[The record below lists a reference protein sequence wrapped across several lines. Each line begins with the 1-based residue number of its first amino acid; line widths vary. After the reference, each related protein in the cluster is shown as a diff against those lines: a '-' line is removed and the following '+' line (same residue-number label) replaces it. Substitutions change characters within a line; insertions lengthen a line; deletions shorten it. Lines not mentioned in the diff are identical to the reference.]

1 VFASD
6 WFRECGDF
14 RSRVGVRTRG
24 LSRPEMKYWEIIADN
39 LSKAERDSAPYRRSR
54 PRQRQCSQSS
64 NSRMCHSGFTRKRRP
79 HLIIF
84 SPGIF
89 ACVAIHAAT
98 SLSSAPV
105 AINSRSREMLAQRCV
120 RAARCTAF
128 QVGSHGAQFFSVH
141 YAMIITQEFRPVED
155 ASNPTSFLTH
165 CESTPPHDSTRVRE
179 GENFHGR
186 FLRSEDFSP
195 QNCATRRN
203 SVKVGLV
210 RLAYEK
216 HAAQSHEK
224 VRKSSLGN

>member
-1 VFASD
+1 MRVHPRCYFIVICARGDKLSQRFCFQASSGKKLAIKRAVVLVRAALAEQ
-6 WFRECGDF
+6 FRPALID
-14 RSRVGVRTRG
+14 
-24 LSRPEMKYWEIIADN
+24 
-39 LSKAERDSAPYRRSR
+39 
-54 PRQRQCSQSS
+54 QSS
-64 NSRMCHSGFTRKRRP
+64 RHRRE
-79 HLIIF
+79 L
-84 SPGIF
+84 
-89 ACVAIHAAT
+89 
-98 SLSSAPV
+98 
-105 AINSRSREMLAQRCV
+105 LAQRCV

-165 CESTPPHDSTRVRE
+165 GESTPPHDSTRVRE